1 MYNGILLK
9 GCEYRYKYDKSMLKL
24 TSLINLFSILL
35 LKSYLALVESWNN
48 VKVLC
53 NTLSNVTEPLAQL
66 NP

>member
-1 MYNGILLK
+1 
-9 GCEYRYKYDKSMLKL
+9 MLKL